1 MSEQRCDPPVRPVHP
16 PRLVLPGGACDCHNH
31 VFGPASVFPYA
42 QPRSYTPPDAPVA
55 EYVALHSTLGVS
67 RSVIVQ
73 PSPYGRDH
81 RATLDA
87 MRNYPAGR
95 IRGVAVVDADT
106 PMERVRD
113 LHAAGIRGTRVNVLF
128 KGGVS
133 IDDARRIA
141 GHVAPLGWHVQFLI
155 DISQAR
161 DALAAME
168 TFPVDV
174 VIDHM
179 GHMPAALGIAH
190 PAFQGM
196 LRLLEGGRCWVKL
209 SGPYR
214 ISAQEFPHRDVD
226 PFVEAL
232 VRCNPERL
240 VWGTDWP
247 HPAISGAVPED
258 GALVDLLETWL
269 PTGAL
274 RRQVLVD
281 NPARLYDF
289 PQEA

>member
-1 MSEQRCDPPVRPVHP
+1 MSEQRCDPPARPVQP
-16 PRLVLPGGACDCHNH
+16 PRLALPPGACDCHNH
-31 VFGPASVFPYA
+31 VFGPAALFPYG

-55 EYVALHSTLGVS
+55 EYVALHRTLGVS

-73 PSPYGRDH
+73 PSVYGRDH

-87 MRNYPAGR
+87 LRTYPAGR
-95 IRGVAVVDADT
+95 IRGVAVVGADT
-106 PMERVRD
+106 PLDELRA
-113 LHAAGIRGTRVNVLF
+113 LQAAGIRGTRINVLF
-128 KGGVS
+128 RGGAS

-141 GHVAPLGWHVQFLI
+141 EHVAPLGWHLQLLV
-155 DISQAR
+155 DVSQSQ
-161 DALAAME
+161 DALREMAS
-168 TFPVDV
+168 FPVDV

-179 GHMPAALGIAH
+179 GHMPAALGTGHA
-190 PAFQGM
+190 AFQAL
-196 LRLLEGGRCWVKL
+196 LRLLQGGRCWVKL

-214 ISAQEFPHRDVD
+214 ISAQGLPYRDVD

-247 HPAISGAVPED
+247 HPAIPGTVPDD
-258 GALVDLLETWL
+258 GALVDLLATWL
-269 PTGAL
+269 PDERL

-281 NPARLYDF
+281 NPARLYGF
-289 PQEA
+289 PRAP